1 MSRSLL
7 RSTRITGFN
16 TLLSRITGLV
26 RDQAITAAM
35 GLGAASDTFFVVYA
49 IPNFLRRLFAE
60 GAFSQ
65 SFVPVL
71 SEYRAQREPAEVRA
85 LVSDTAGTLGLV
97 LLAVAVIGVIAAPA
111 IILVYAGGFAAKGGD
126 RFTLAVEMFRWVFP
140 YVLFISLTSLYA
152 GVLNSYH
159 RFALPAFT
167 QVIQNVLL
175 IVVAIFIAA
184 HSSKPGLALAI
195 GVFVSGVAQVLSLI
209 PAVARMGLLS
219 WPRWRPQAEGVR
231 RILKLM
237 VPGIVGSS
245 MSQLSLLLNSAISSF
260 LAVGS
265 ISALYLADR
274 LMEFPLGVFS
284 IALGTV
290 ILPSLSA
297 QHAKQ
302 SSEEFSDTLDWALRL
317 TVLLVAPAMIGMIF
331 FSGPMVA
338 SVFGFRKVAAGGI
351 QGIQMASYALIAYS
365 WGVMTFSLIKVLAP
379 GYYARQDT
387 GAPVRAALVALAVN
401 VGINVGV
408 VVPAV
413 LLGFKSPYLLL
424 ATSTCISSA
433 VNALLLWRGL
443 RRSGVLRPTHGWA
456 RLLPRVVLACAVMA
470 VLLWWMA
477 GDLQTWMGFPLW
489 LRLARCLGG
498 IALAAAL
505 YFAVLFASGLR
516 MGELR
521 HRTAP
526 P

>member
-1 MSRSLL
+1 MSRTLI
-7 RSTRITGFN
+7 RGTRITGLN

-26 RDQAITAAM
+26 RDQAIAAAI
-35 GLGAASDTFFVVYA
+35 GLGSASDTFFVVYA
-49 IPNFLRRLFAE
+49 IPHFLRRLFAE

-71 SEYRAQREPAEVRA
+71 SEYRARRELAEVRG
-85 LVSDTAGTLGLV
+85 LVADTAGTLGLV
-97 LLAVAVIGVIAAPA
+97 LLAVTVIGVLAAPA
-111 IILVYAGGFAAKGGD
+111 IILVYAGGFAAQGGD
-126 RFTLAVEMFRWVFP
+126 RFALAVEMFRWVFP

-152 GVLNSYH
+152 GVLNSYQ

-175 IVVAIFIAA
+175 IAVAVGVAA
-184 HSSKPGLALAI
+184 HSSRPGPVLAI
-195 GVFVSGVAQVLSLI
+195 GVFISGVLQVISLL
-209 PAVARMGLLS
+209 PSVARLKLLS
-219 WPRWRPQAEGVR
+219 WPRWRPRAEGVK

-265 ISALYLADR
+265 ISALYIADR

-297 QHAKQ
+297 QHARQ
-302 SSEEFSDTLDWALRL
+302 DSQEFSDTLDWALRL
-317 TVLLVAPAMIGMIF
+317 TVLLVAPAMIGMLF

-338 SVFGFRKVAAGGI
+338 AVFGFRKVAAGGI
-351 QGIQMASYALIAYS
+351 AGIQMASYALVAYS

-387 GAPVRAALVALAVN
+387 KTPVRAALIALAVN
-401 VGINVGV
+401 VSINVGI

-413 LLGFKSPYLLL
+413 WFGFKSPYLLL
-424 ATSTCISSA
+424 ATSTCIASA
-433 VNALLLWRGL
+433 VNAFLLWRGL
-443 RRSGVLRPTHGWA
+443 QRSGVLRPTQAWA
-456 RLLPRVVLACAVMA
+456 RLLPRVALGCAMMA
-470 VLLWWMA
+470 LLLGWLS
-477 GDLQTWMGFPLW
+477 GDLQQWMALPLW
-489 LRLARCLGG
+489 LRLLRCFGDIL
-498 IALAAAL
+498 LAALL
-505 YFAVLFASGLR
+505 YFLVLYVSGLR
-516 MGELR
+516 PRDMR
-521 HRTAP
+521 HGGTSS
-526 P
+526 